1 MRYIEIY
8 TVNVYNK
15 NNNNNNNNNKIKNLD
30 DSAQNQPLL
39 TINWEVI
46 PQFQQAELTTHLRRS
61 WVPQPP
67 PAVPLEDLQGRSGQ
81 CMEDDI

>member
-30 DSAQNQPLL
+30 DSAQNQSLL
-39 TINWEVI
+39 TIN
-46 PQFQQAELTTHLRRS
+46 
-61 WVPQPP
+61 
-67 PAVPLEDLQGRSGQ
+67 
-81 CMEDDI
+81 